1 MCLGNLLYLYF
12 SFILLS
18 VYRLWHTYSY
28 GNFAKVFLTCT
39 DSTYKT
45 FINTCMP
52 VSGVYLTKVLF
63 APNTVAIAEIPT
75 IFKDL
80 FFLYINRKYVY

>member
-1 MCLGNLLYLYF
+1 
-12 SFILLS
+12 
-18 VYRLWHTYSY
+18 
-28 GNFAKVFLTCT
+28 
-39 DSTYKT
+39 
-45 FINTCMP
+45 MP

-63 APNTVAIAEIPT
+63 APNTVAIAEIPA

>member
-1 MCLGNLLYLYF
+1 MCLGNLLYIFFIVFLPFVTYL
-12 SFILLS
+12 ILLK
-18 VYRLWHTYSY
+18 
-28 GNFAKVFLTCT
+28 FCKVFLTCT